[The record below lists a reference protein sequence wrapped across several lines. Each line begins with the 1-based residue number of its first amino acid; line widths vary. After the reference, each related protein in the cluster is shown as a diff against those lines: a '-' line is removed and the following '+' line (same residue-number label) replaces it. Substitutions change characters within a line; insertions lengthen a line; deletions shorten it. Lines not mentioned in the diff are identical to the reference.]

1 MGLNTHYTTNLQLL
15 DLNLR
20 RLLPSYQ
27 RTSRDMTD
35 QNRSNVPNE
44 VIISEVI
51 EDD

>member
-1 MGLNTHYTTNLQLL
+1 MGLNTHYTTNLRLL
-15 DLNLR
+15 DLNLD
-20 RLLPSYQ
+20 Q

-35 QNRSNVPNE
+35 QSRSNVPNE